1 MFQVGLVLF
10 SFFLGSYIGC
20 SVIRFL
26 RGFKEDAWADCIDFL
41 KDEGI
46 SEKELD
52 SMAQSFHETQIS
64 SFRSTC
70 MSCGAVVPLWNNI
83 PIISWFLQRGKALCC
98 GGQLSLV
105 YPVAEIITP
114 VLALAAIGLSDSHW
128 LTIFLFF
135 AFVLMF
141 VMSLIDF
148 FLKILPDQLTIL
160 LMLSGLL
167 GSASGILW
175 LSLESSI
182 AGMLVGYLS
191 FEVLR
196 VGFRLIRGY
205 EGLGQ
210 GDSKLMM
217 ALGVWLG
224 PFAIPYIAGV
234 AAITGLLV
242 IGILAIGGTKTSMK
256 MELPFGPFLNLGGL
270 ICFVIAASNHQM
282 ACQIMEVC
290 R

>member
-1 MFQVGLVLF
+1 MLQVGLVLF

-26 RGFKEDAWADCIDFL
+26 RTFKEDAWADCIDFL
-41 KDEGI
+41 ESQGV
-46 SEKELD
+46 SEKKLD
-52 SMAQSFHETQIS
+52 SLASGLQVTQIS
-64 SFRSTC
+64 TFRSTC
-70 MSCGAVVPLWNNI
+70 MSCGAVIPMWNNI
-83 PIISWFLQRGKALCC
+83 PVISWFLQRSKALCC
-98 GGQLSLV
+98 GGRLSHV
-105 YPVAEIITP
+105 YPVSEMGTP
-114 VLALAAIGLSDSHW
+114 ILALAAIGLSDSYW
-128 LTIFLFF
+128 LTILLFV

-160 LMLSGLL
+160 LMLSGLF
-167 GSASGILW
+167 GSASGLLW
-175 LSLESSI
+175 LPVEASI

-196 VGFRLIRGY
+196 VGFRSIRGY

-224 PFAIPYIAGV
+224 PFAIPYIAGGGAV
-234 AAITGLLV
+234 VGLLV
-242 IGILAIGGTKTSMK
+242 VGSLAICGSKTSMK
-256 MELPFGPFLNLGGL
+256 MELPFGPFLNLGGF
-270 ICFVIAASNHQM
+270 ICFVIAASNHQV
-282 ACQIMEVC
+282 ACQMMEVC

>member
-1 MFQVGLVLF
+1 MFHVGLVLF
-10 SFFLGSYIGC
+10 SCFLGSYIGC
-20 SVIRFL
+20 SVRRFL
-26 RGFKEDAWADCIDFL
+26 TAFKEDSWADCIDFL
-41 KDEGI
+41 KSEGV
-46 SEKELD
+46 SERELD
-52 SMAQSFHETQIS
+52 SVAPSFHKTQIS
-64 SFRSTC
+64 TLRSTC
-70 MSCGAVVPLWNNI
+70 MSCGAVVPIWNNI
-83 PIISWFLQRGKALCC
+83 PIISWLLQRGKALCC

-105 YPVAEIITP
+105 YPVTEIITP

-141 VMSLIDF
+141 VMSLIDL

-160 LMLSGLL
+160 LMLAGLL
-167 GSASGILW
+167 GSASEVLW
-175 LSLESSI
+175 LSVESSI
-182 AGMLVGYLS
+182 AGMLVGYFS

-196 VGFRLIRGY
+196 IGFRSIRGY

-224 PFAIPYIAGV
+224 PFAIPYIAGG
-234 AAITGLLV
+234 AAIVGLLV
-242 IGILAIGGTKTSMK
+242 VGILAIGGTKTSLR
-256 MELPFGPFLNLGGL
+256 MELPFGPFLNLGGF

-282 ACQIMEVC
+282 ACQIIEVC